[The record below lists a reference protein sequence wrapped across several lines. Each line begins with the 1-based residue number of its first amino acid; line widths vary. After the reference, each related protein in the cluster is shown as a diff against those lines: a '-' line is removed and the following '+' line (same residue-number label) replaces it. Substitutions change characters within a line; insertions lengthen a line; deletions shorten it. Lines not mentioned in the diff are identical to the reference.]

1 MAAGHFAYLRAC
13 PAAKKEIFVEG
24 LTAFVVLLVIENSY
38 PVKIKN

>member
-24 LTAFVVLLVIENSY
+24 LNCICGPFGN
-38 PVKIKN
+38 